1 MKKIHLRESKVLRS
15 VRKIKE
21 TIAREAQDSPE
32 YYQRL
37 NGLGAKLLAQY
48 RPPGRKTARH

>member
-1 MKKIHLRESKVLRS
+1 MKKIRLRESKVLHS

-21 TIAREAQDSPE
+21 TIAREAQDSPG

-37 NGLGAKLLAQY
+37 NGLGAKLIARY
-48 RPPGRKTARH
+48 RSPRHKAVRH